1 MKLTEN
7 KFWKLLRRN
16 ALVALI
22 MISILVGFIIGIIL
36 KNTEWGSPHGEAR
49 LWFTLPGMLFIRSLE
64 LFSIPV
70 VLFGV
75 MTATSSMSLNTHLRM
90 TLISMGLCVG
100 KNLIGTLTGLLGSFV
115 MIALTPT
122 SAIEQSLLN
131 NNKTAQASSFGKQK
145 TVYDIVSD
153 ILRNLIPRNIV
164 RAAVSQELTLYVP
177 IYENNTVVD
186 YSRKV
191 EFVNGSNVLGILIF
205 G

>member
-7 KFWKLLRRN
+7 KIWKLVRRN

-22 MISILVGFIIGIIL
+22 LISILVGFIIGIIL

-90 TLISMGLCVG
+90 TLISMALCVG
-100 KNLIGTLTGLLGSFV
+100 KNLMGTLTGLLGSFV

-122 SAIEQSLLN
+122 SVIEQSLLN
-131 NNKTAQASSFGKQK
+131 KTGRPTSFGKQK

-164 RAAVSQELTLYVP
+164 RAAVSQELTIYVP
-177 IYENNTVVD
+177 VYENNTVVD
-186 YSRKV
+186 YTRKV